1 VGASSTRSARPRP
14 SLFLISVSHRRYES
28 ATRVTRTSRG
38 TGTRCK
44 LSLYAARRQAY
55 ASATPNGRHR
65 RSSHGPSHVEH
76 RSARDLPDADLQ
88 RAIQLSLGE
97 VNAQGQHSRPGY
109 VPYQPDSWQQ
119 SEPPLVEHTLRASA
133 QADDDDSDLKAAIE
147 ASLREANAPKPSAPI
162 DPETPRAEG
171 PSISYAGSGSQS
183 YFPAASAQPSLPSL
197 PSHDLAPLES
207 DTIMTFSQ
215 TIEQVQAQ
223 GGRDV
228 SRSPAVAQLFDNANN
243 LRPKLARSL
252 DDAGRKE
259 GTLTFVFYC
268 LIALDPS
275 MVPSELLTEMNDKLA
290 QAVKLYDHILTQ
302 QVSRPI
308 WRQQTASAP
317 AQPFNQWNYVRS
329 PTSTQP
335 THTPMAEP
343 LHQPSSTYT
352 SPQAYQP
359 PASDGPSHIAP
370 SYSPPQT
377 WTQPSHVPSV
387 ASPPPIDA
395 SQVNPQYQ
403 SVPTTQSSVYQ
414 QYQYAHPVQLV
425 SVQQPHPPGRA
436 PAQGP
441 SPQQT
446 ETVATHTTP
455 VHHHISSPPFAQH
468 RQQSLPQPQQPLP
481 RHNTVTHAAQAS
493 PAPSQQ
499 QYSATPAI
507 GLPTFPSVPTAPP
520 SIPYGSAS
528 TVVEQPKK
536 EALLIEL

>member
-1 VGASSTRSARPRP
+1 VGVSSTRSARLRP

-38 TGTRCK
+38 TRTRCK
-44 LSLYAARRQAY
+44 RSLYAVRRRAY

-65 RSSHGPSHVEH
+65 RSSQGPSHLEH
-76 RSARDLPDADLQ
+76 RPARDLADADLQ
-88 RAIQLSLGE
+88 RAIQLSLEE

-109 VPYQPDSWQQ
+109 VPYQPDSWQR
-119 SEPPLVEHTLRASA
+119 SEPPLVEHTSRPSTK
-133 QADDDDSDLKAAIE
+133 ADDDDSDLKAAIE
-147 ASLREANAPKPSAPI
+147 ASLREANAPKPSAPT

-171 PSISYAGSGSQS
+171 PSISHTGSGSQS
-183 YFPAASAQPSLPSL
+183 YFPAASAQPSLPTL
-197 PSHDLAPLES
+197 PTYDLAPLES

-259 GTLTFVFYC
+259 GTLTLVFYS

-275 MVPSELLTEMNDKLA
+275 MASSELLTEMNDKLA

-308 WRQQTASAP
+308 WRQQTASPP
-317 AQPFNQWNYVRS
+317 AQPFNQWNY
-329 PTSTQP
+329 
-335 THTPMAEP
+335 
-343 LHQPSSTYT
+343 
-352 SPQAYQP
+352 PQAYQP
-359 PASDGPSHIAP
+359 PTSDGPSHVAP
-370 SYSPPQT
+370 SHSPPQT

-395 SQVNPQYQ
+395 SQANPQFN
-403 SVPTTQSSVYQ
+403 SVPTIQSSVYQ

-425 SVQQPHPPGRA
+425 SIQQPHPPARA
-436 PAQGP
+436 PAQVT
-441 SPQQT
+441 SPQQPA
-446 ETVATHTTP
+446 TVATHSTP
-455 VHHHISSPPFAQH
+455 VHHHISSPPSAQH
-468 RQQSLPQPQQPLP
+468 RQQSLPQPQQPLS
-481 RHNTVTHAAQAS
+481 RHNTVTHAAQAP

-499 QYSATPAI
+499 QYSPTPAI
-507 GLPTFPSVPTAPP
+507 GLPSFPSVPTAPP
-520 SIPYGSAS
+520 SIPYGSYEGVS
-528 TVVEQPKK
+528 SVVEQPKK